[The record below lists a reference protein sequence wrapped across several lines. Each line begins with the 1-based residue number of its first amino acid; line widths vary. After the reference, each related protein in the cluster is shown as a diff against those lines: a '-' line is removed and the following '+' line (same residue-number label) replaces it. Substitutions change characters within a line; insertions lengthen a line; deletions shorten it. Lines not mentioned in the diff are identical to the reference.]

1 MNEFNLIVW
10 YRYMSNGEQEKD
22 FKDFT
27 IVAETLERAKEIAIE
42 SFRMRSA
49 IPFKVELI

>member
-42 SFRMRSA
+42 SFKSRSA